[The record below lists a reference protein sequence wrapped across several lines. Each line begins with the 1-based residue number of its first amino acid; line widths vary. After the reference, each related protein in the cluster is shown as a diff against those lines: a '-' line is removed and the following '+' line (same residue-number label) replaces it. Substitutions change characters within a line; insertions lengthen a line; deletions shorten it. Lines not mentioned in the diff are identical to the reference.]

1 MADNI
6 CNNFKAA
13 AIQQQEDDRAYAILR
28 RMQNPDI
35 DNMAP
40 QIPEPV
46 HHEPVHH
53 EPAPVIPAPIPP
65 APVQEVIP
73 AAAPVRR
80 EPVRIPKMPKT
91 KVTLNYSTGN
101 KGVAGG
107 IAKFSVMME
116 VESITTDSDTI
127 AVSLPPD
134 VELIVKPPAL
144 EALELVVETP
154 APYDE
159 TFVYTV
165 MMGGTVKMNSTR
177 FIFFIRVIDDNGETS
192 RS

>member
-13 AIQQQEDDRAYAILR
+13 AIKQQEDDRAQAILR

-35 DNMAP
+35 DDLAP

-46 HHEPVHH
+46 HHEPV
-53 EPAPVIPAPIPP
+53 PVRSAPIPP
-65 APVQEVIP
+65 ASVQEVIP
-73 AAAPVRR
+73 VAAPVRR
-80 EPVRIPKMPKT
+80 EPVQITKMPKT

-107 IAKFSVMME
+107 IAKFGVMME

-144 EALELVVETP
+144 EALELIVETP
-154 APYDE
+154 TPYNK
-159 TFVYTV
+159 TIYTV